1 MSLGGSHM
9 VSFGLG
15 LAGRQA
21 SAEMV
26 ETLRRHAE
34 PLPPPER
41 AEEFGAFFD
50 RYGDARVV
58 LLGEATHGTSEFYR
72 ARAAITRQ
80 LVAHHGFN
88 RSEEHTSE
96 LQSLMRISYAVFC
109 LKKKKRKINS
119 HISNKHQRTI

>member
-15 LAGRQA
+15 LARRQA

-41 AEEFGAFFD
+41 AEEFGAVFD

-58 LLGEATHGTSEFYR
+58 LLGDATHGQSEFYR
-72 ARAAITRQ
+72 ARSAITRP
-80 LVAHHGFN
+80 LVTRHVFN
-88 RSEEHTSE
+88 
-96 LQSLMRISYAVFC
+96 IVAVAADRAG
-109 LKKKKRKINS
+109 KRGGGTECVR
-119 HISNKHQRTI
+119 QWRYQ

>member
-1 MSLGGSHM
+1 MSLGGLHM

-41 AEEFGAFFD
+41 AEEFGAFSD
-50 RYGDARVV
+50 HYGDARVV
-58 LLGEATHGTSEFYR
+58 LPGAATHGTSEFYPPR
-72 ARAAITRQ
+72 APITQPFVAYNNLNTASVEVDRPHAA
-80 LVAHHGFN
+80 HNN
-88 RSEEHTSE
+88 R
-96 LQSLMRISYAVFC
+96 
-109 LKKKKRKINS
+109 
-119 HISNKHQRTI
+119 

>member
-72 ARAAITRQ
+72 ARAAIPRQ

-88 RSEEHTSE
+88 
-96 LQSLMRISYAVFC
+96 LVAVEAEWPDAA
-109 LKKKKRKINS
+109 
-119 HISNKHQRTI
+119 HIDGYVRHNAPRPRRGQP

>member
-72 ARAAITRQ
+72 ARAAIHRQ
-80 LVAHHGFN
+80 LLAHHGFN
-88 RSEEHTSE
+88 TVAVEADWPDAANLAGSEASRVGNECVCPCRSPW
-96 LQSLMRISYAVFC
+96 
-109 LKKKKRKINS
+109 S
-119 HISNKHQRTI
+119 HDP